1 MADAGATQPPAPAAP
16 GSELLVVRLGVVEY
30 RAALALQ
37 EAVRARRQADELPDV
52 LLLVEHP
59 PVYTR
64 GRRSRDGDL
73 PFAPEWYAEQ
83 GIDVVPV
90 RRGGQ
95 LTYHGPGQLVGY
107 PIMRIDDVVAYL
119 RTMEQAL
126 IAALG
131 DESLVARNRPEDG
144 IEYTGVWVDD
154 RKIASIGVHVS
165 QGVTAHGFAV
175 NVDNDMRPFD
185 WAIACGLHGVRMTS
199 LADERGDTALTRPA
213 GQEPL
218 ALERP
223 PSPALDRLADRVVA
237 HFAEAFDRT
246 PAEADAEAL
255 GVPLPARP
263 SPVAARR
270 CRS

>member
-1 MADAGATQPPAPAAP
+1 MN
-16 GSELLVVRLGVVEY
+16 ELLVVRLGVVEY

-37 EAVRARRQADELPDV
+37 EAVRERRQADELPDV
-52 LLLVEHP
+52 LLLLEHP

-64 GRRSRDGDL
+64 GRRSEPGDL

-107 PIMRIDDVVAYL
+107 PIMRIDDVIAYL

-131 DESLVARNRPEDG
+131 DEGLAARNRPEDG
-144 IEYTGVWVDD
+144 IEYTGVWVEE

-165 QGVTAHGFAV
+165 HHVTTHGFAV
-175 NVDNDMRPFD
+175 NVDNDMRPFE
-185 WAIACGLHGVRMTS
+185 WAVACGLHGVQMTS
-199 LADERGDTALTRPA
+199 LADERGETRLTRA
-213 GQEPL
+213 GGTGSTEPL
-218 ALERP
+218 ALARDAS
-223 PSPALDRLADRVVA
+223 PSLAQLTDHVVTR
-237 HFAEAFDRT
+237 FAAAFGRT
-246 PAEADAEAL
+246 PVEADAAAL
-255 GVPLPARP
+255 GAPLPATQVG
-263 SPVAARR
+263 S
-270 CRS
+270 